1 MAKKC
6 KCVEW
11 RRKWIEMKK
20 EELPLRRLHVMAYAT
35 KRCVGT

>member
-1 MAKKC
+1 MAK